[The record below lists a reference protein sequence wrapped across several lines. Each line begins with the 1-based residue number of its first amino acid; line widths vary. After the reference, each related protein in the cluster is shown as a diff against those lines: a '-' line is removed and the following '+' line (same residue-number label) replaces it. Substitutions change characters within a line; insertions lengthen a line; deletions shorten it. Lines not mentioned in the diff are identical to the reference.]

1 MVILLF
7 YTAIFSGSLSCYNLC
22 RLAISPDN
30 LGWKLS
36 QKVSDPIC
44 SSKQCQL
51 SYLSKIFQ
59 SGLVNLQGQRLR
71 ELFRQPTP
79 SPNSP
84 HVETVS
90 LSIQSEPLWFQNM
103 SLAPCH
109 PTMHQSPS
117 SYGEVGK
124 NYLILANV
132 PIGSRKAADQSPLQK
147 SPLFQAQLPQ
157 HLFNRQ
163 VPLLHWWLSTEL
175 TPLSMPFTSQ
185 RIEDWTQSSR
195 CISTSSKSKSIILSP
210 TPVAVFPF
218 VQPLCC
224 QGSLLSLPSV
234 CCSSVSPGSF
244 HKELL
249 YSYSVYPHSVLQW
262 VISPYLLQDFEFVFS
277 DFKMHLLDNPYI
289 SEYPPLPSNIL
300 IALCNWL
307 PSLDL
312 INVHTL
318 ISPRSLKKT
327 LNSAGSIQTL
337 AVPCL

>member
-109 PTMHQSPS
+109 PTMHQSPVFLW
-117 SYGEVGK
+117 G
-124 NYLILANV
+124 
-132 PIGSRKAADQSPLQK
+132 DWQK
-147 SPLFQAQLPQ
+147 
-157 HLFNRQ
+157 
-163 VPLLHWWLSTEL
+163 
-175 TPLSMPFTSQ
+175 
-185 RIEDWTQSSR
+185 
-195 CISTSSKSKSIILSP
+195 IILFLPTSP
-210 TPVAVFPF
+210 QVLERQLTGHPSQSHPF
-218 VQPLCC
+218 SKPSSLSISSTGRCPFC
-224 QGSLLSLPSV
+224 IGGSLLNSLRYQCLSHPRGQKTGHRALDAFQQVLSQRL
-234 CCSSVSPGSF
+234 SSSPPPQY
-244 HKELL
+244 L
-249 YSYSVYPHSVLQW
+249 YSHLYSL
-262 VISPYLLQDFEFVFS
+262 
-277 DFKMHLLDNPYI
+277 
-289 SEYPPLPSNIL
+289 
-300 IALCNWL
+300 
-307 PSLDL
+307 
-312 INVHTL
+312 
-318 ISPRSLKKT
+318 
-327 LNSAGSIQTL
+327 SA
-337 AVPCL
+337 ARAHCCPCLQFVAHQYPQVLFTKSCCTVIQSIPILYCSG